1 MQENQ
6 TKVIQ
11 ATGGSWLVLAP
22 PGCGKTQLL
31 TERIIYAHEHG
42 VDYRDMICL
51 TFTNRA
57 ARGMTERIAQRVN
70 DPEANNI
77 FVGNVHRFC
86 SRFLF
91 ENNIVAADT
100 TVIDEDD
107 AISIL
112 AQQIDEDEY
121 KVMNSNARRREY
133 ATVFHLSN
141 MMHQIR
147 EGHPKTLRIHPECIS
162 RDDIFAM
169 RRICEI
175 QQMAFD
181 ADAMLDIYNHT
192 DVYRDLTRSD
202 AYDYASQRLITTL
215 LRKMALAKHYERYKR
230 QNHLLDF
237 EDLLLLTYD
246 ALNLHLIE
254 GGGLPTTPRYSWIQV
269 DEVQDLNP
277 LQLAIIDLLSPLQ
290 TSPRGGLPTTPSL
303 QTSPSPHPIEETV
316 MFLGDEQQA
325 IFSFMG
331 AKIETLNML
340 KERCK
345 DHILHLKTNYRS
357 PDYLLEV
364 YNKYATDILNIDPQL
379 LPQAANSIERTGD
392 ELRLL
397 TSNTYDTEVRDVA
410 EEAIRLASEHPGET
424 TAIIV
429 GANADADIIARELSE
444 HQADFFKVSGADTFA
459 SQAMKL
465 LFAHLAVAA
474 DDMNFMAWA
483 RILKGMH
490 VFEGNAAARN
500 FVRASMNRAIV
511 PSDYLRAGGST
522 YVQAFLRAIQNG
534 TIVVFDTETTGL
546 NVYEDDI
553 IQIAATRMRDGKI
566 IDKSDFCVH
575 IDTDRP
581 IPAMLGDIA
590 NPIIEERRHA
600 TLQPHDKALKAFLNY
615 VGDACLVAHNAD
627 FDCRILYHN
636 LRRYLPTH
644 TLALFEETGSRIPYF
659 DTLRLARLLF
669 PGQKAYK
676 LKNLLEALHLE
687 GINSHLAD
695 DDVRATCNL
704 VSHCAAKAAEIVES
718 QQKFMEEKRVA
729 TRVEILKRNYSELYF
744 HTQKL
749 LHAPSLL
756 TSELTYAYRR
766 LLDDGIISPIPNIK
780 CVVEY
785 LQTEIIDP
793 AAEPSL
799 IDQLRA
805 HLVEISTL
813 KEADLVTSTHPS
825 SSLPPSSLI
834 PHPLPE
840 RSSPPRSL
848 PSTIISTVH
857 KAKGLEFDNVI
868 VFDAV
873 DGRYPNYYHQ
883 SVPTLLAED
892 ARKFYVAL
900 SRAKRRLIVTQCLT
914 LITHNNQPRPR
925 NLTRFMKP
933 ILKYFG

>member
-1 MQENQ
+1 M
-6 TKVIQ
+6 
-11 ATGGSWLVLAP
+11 
-22 PGCGKTQLL
+22 L
-31 TERIIYAHEHG
+31 TERIIYAHEQG
-42 VDYRDMICL
+42 INYCDMICL

-57 ARGMTERIAQRVN
+57 ARGMTERIAQRIN
-70 DPEANNI
+70 DPEVNNI

-91 ENNIVAADT
+91 ENNLIAADT

-121 KVMNSNARRREY
+121 KVMNSSARRREY

-147 EGHPKTLRIHPECIS
+147 RGHPKALRIHPECIS
-162 RDDIFAM
+162 HNDIFAM

-175 QQMAFD
+175 QNMVFN
-181 ADAMLDIYNHT
+181 ADTMLDIYDNT
-192 DVYRDLTRSD
+192 DIYHDLTRSD
-202 AYDYASQRLITTL
+202 TYDYASQQLITIL
-215 LRKMALAKHYERYKR
+215 LRKMSFAKHYELYKR

-246 ALNLHLIE
+246 TLYTQQSTAVVHH
-254 GGGLPTTPRYSWIQV
+254 YSWIQV

-277 LQLAIIDLLSPLQ
+277 LQLAIIDFLIPQPLSLHQ
-290 TSPRGGLPTTPSL
+290 TASKDSPT
-303 QTSPSPHPIEETV
+303 IIY
-316 MFLGDEQQA
+316 LGDEQQA

-331 AKIETLNML
+331 AKAETLTML

-345 DHILHLKTNYRS
+345 GHILHLTTNYRS

-364 YNKYATDILNIDPQL
+364 YNKYATEILKIDPQL
-379 LPQAANSIERTGD
+379 LPQAANNMQRIGD

-410 EEAIRLASEHPGET
+410 EEAIRLTSEHPDET

-444 HQADFFKVSGADTFA
+444 HHADFFKVSGADTFS
-459 SQAMKL
+459 SQDMKL
-465 LFAHLAVAA
+465 LLAHLAIAS

-483 RILKGMH
+483 RVLKGMH
-490 VFEGNAAARN
+490 VFESNAAARN

-511 PSDYLRAGGST
+511 PSDYLRSGGST
-522 YVQAFLRAIQNG
+522 YIQAFLRATQND

-553 IQIAATRMRDGKI
+553 IQIAATKMRGGKI
-566 IDKSDFCVH
+566 VEGSEFCVH

-581 IPAMLGDIA
+581 LPAMLGDIT
-590 NPIIEERRHA
+590 NPIIEKRRHA

-615 VGDACLVAHNAD
+615 IGDARLIAHNAD

-644 TLALFEETGSRIPYF
+644 TLALLGETGSRLPYF

-676 LKNLLEALHLE
+676 LKNLLEAFHLE
-687 GINSHLAD
+687 GVNSHLAD

-704 VSHCAAKAAEIVES
+704 VSHCADKAAEIAEG

-729 TRVEILKRNYSELYF
+729 TRVEILRRNYSELYF
-744 HTQKL
+744 HTQNL
-749 LHAPSLL
+749 LHDPSPLS
-756 TSELTYAYRR
+756 SELTYAYRR
-766 LLDDGIISPIPNIK
+766 LLDDGIISPIPTINR
-780 CVVEY
+780 VVEY

-799 IDQLRA
+799 IDQLSA
-805 HLVEISTL
+805 HLMEISTL
-813 KEADLVTSTHPS
+813 KEADLITSTHPS

-834 PHPLPE
+834 PHL
-840 RSSPPRSL
+840 SSI
-848 PSTIISTVH
+848 IISTVH

-883 SVPTLLAED
+883 SIPDQLAED

-900 SRAKRRLIVTQCLT
+900 SRARKRLIVAQSLT
-914 LITHNNQPRPR
+914 LITHNNQPRNR
-925 NLTRFMKP
+925 ELTRFMKP
-933 ILKYFG
+933 ILKLFS